1 MKVVMLCPE
10 PPYPL
15 NGGGALRTAS
25 IVNYFARFA
34 DVDLILFSSSGQPA
48 RLPHGLVRSMK
59 VIPLPAHSHT
69 ALARWR
75 RNAFRAAR
83 GVPPLVD
90 RLSGHDAEVREAL
103 RGRRYDL
110 GIVEHSWCAPY
121 LPLLAEVCDRTLL
134 DMHNIES
141 VLHQRAAAVSGPL
154 VAAGHRRFAAAMRR
168 LEAEFAPRYS
178 FVATTSQRD
187 AESIRGIAPGANVIV
202 YPNALPALPLPQVAV
217 DENLAVFSGNFE
229 YHPNIDAVDFL
240 IREIWPEV
248 RRRHPSLRL
257 RLVGRGAE
265 FIRHLIAADS
275 SIEVTG
281 PVENALAEIAR
292 AQIVLAPLRVGSG
305 TRLKILEAWQAGRPV
320 IATPLAAEGLQ
331 TTDPANLLLAE
342 SASAFADGIDRL
354 RGDAELR
361 STLSLQGRK
370 TLEDNYTWQIAWRSL
385 DALFRVTNRTRR

>member
-15 NGGGALRTAS
+15 NGGGALRTVS
-25 IVNYFARFA
+25 IVNYFSRFA

-59 VIPLPAHSHT
+59 IIPLPAHSHS

-110 GIVEHSWCAPY
+110 GIVEHSWCSPY

-168 LEAEFAPRYS
+168 
-178 FVATTSQRD
+178 T
-187 AESIRGIAPGANVIV
+187 
-202 YPNALPALPLPQVAV
+202 
-217 DENLAVFSGNFE
+217 LA
-229 YHPNIDAVDFL
+229 
-240 IREIWPEV
+240 
-248 RRRHPSLRL
+248 
-257 RLVGRGAE
+257 
-265 FIRHLIAADS
+265 
-275 SIEVTG
+275 
-281 PVENALAEIAR
+281 
-292 AQIVLAPLRVGSG
+292 GSG
-305 TRLKILEAWQAGRPV
+305 RRWQG
-320 IATPLAAEGLQ
+320 
-331 TTDPANLLLAE
+331 
-342 SASAFADGIDRL
+342 SAL
-354 RGDAELR
+354 RASR
-361 STLSLQGRK
+361 
-370 TLEDNYTWQIAWRSL
+370 N
-385 DALFRVTNRTRR
+385 